1 MEVTDRLQRGDKE
14 AEVRLR
20 QESLNLYRLL
30 NSKKKKILFIH
41 LIPLFSQ
48 LTVLITR
55 VDIYT
60 RFHTIRIIIIQR
72 YTKRKN
78 EPL

>member
-1 MEVTDRLQRGDKE
+1 MDVTDRLQRGDKE

-30 NSKKKKILFIH
+30 NSKKRILFFHLIH
-41 LIPLFSQ
+41 LFLQ
-48 LTVLITR
+48 LMVLITR

-60 RFHTIRIIIIQR
+60 RFHSQN
-72 YTKRKN
+72 YHYSEVYKAK
-78 EPL
+78 E

>member
-1 MEVTDRLQRGDKE
+1 MDVTDRLQRGDKE

-20 QESLNLYRLL
+20 QESLNLYRLI
-30 NSKKKKILFIH
+30 NSKKRILFFHLIH
-41 LIPLFSQ
+41 LFLQ
-48 LTVLITR
+48 LTVHITQ

>member
-14 AEVRLR
+14 AEARLR

-30 NSKKKKILFIH
+30 NSKKRILFFHLIH
-41 LIPLFSQ
+41 LFLQ

-60 RFHTIRIIIIQR
+60 RFHTNRIIIIQR